1 MIGTL
6 RDLIDTGD
14 RIERI
19 EGIFSGTLA
28 YLFNRYDGE
37 VPFSEL
43 VRQAKSAGYTE
54 PDPRD
59 DLSGLDVAR
68 KLVILAREMGMQLSV
83 DQVHVESLVPAELAD
98 ASIEEFLS
106 GLSCMDVPMHE
117 RFKAAR
123 DGHQVLRYCAV
134 LEADG
139 RAEVVLKALPAFHPF
154 AHIALTDNIVS
165 FATSRYRNNPLIV
178 RGPGAGPDVTAAGVF
193 ADLLRV
199 ASSLGAPL

>member
-1 MIGTL
+1 
-6 RDLIDTGD
+6 
-14 RIERI
+14 
-19 EGIFSGTLA
+19 
-28 YLFNRYDGE
+28 
-37 VPFSEL
+37 
-43 VRQAKSAGYTE
+43 
-54 PDPRD
+54 
-59 DLSGLDVAR
+59 
-68 KLVILAREMGMQLSV
+68 
-83 DQVHVESLVPAELAD
+83 QVHVESLVPAELVD
-98 ASIEEFLS
+98 AGVEEFLS
-106 GLSCMDVPMHE
+106 GLSCLDAPMHE
-117 RFKAAR
+117 RFQTAHEA
-123 DGHQVLRYCAV
+123 HQVLRYCAV